1 MGTAHLQPHGTRGR
15 WNEIAEYKRQHICVT
30 QRSDDRIEEELRE
43 DTVIEAM
50 CNEYGFTKIRDG
62 GEWIHN
68 GTGVDEK
75 VIAETRHGVELRVK
89 YHPQGSKYYFLVAV
103 TGEFNEENL
112 AVKHLNTYKETLREL
127 LDDVYGEVRRKSS
140 RWTSQPIEV

>member
-1 MGTAHLQPHGTRGR
+1 MGTAHLQPHGTRGK
-15 WNEIAEYKRQHICVT
+15 WNEIADYRRQHIGT
-30 QRSDDRIEEELRE
+30 LERADEQIQAEMNE
-43 DTVIEAM
+43 DAVIRTM
-50 CNEYGFTKIRDG
+50 CREYGFTRVRDG

-89 YHPQGSKYYFLVAV
+89 YHPAGSKYYFLVAV

-112 AVKHLNTYKETLREL
+112 AVQHLDTYKETLREA
-127 LDDVYGEVRRKSS
+127 LDGIYGEVRQKSS
-140 RWTSQPIEV
+140 RWTSHKLEV